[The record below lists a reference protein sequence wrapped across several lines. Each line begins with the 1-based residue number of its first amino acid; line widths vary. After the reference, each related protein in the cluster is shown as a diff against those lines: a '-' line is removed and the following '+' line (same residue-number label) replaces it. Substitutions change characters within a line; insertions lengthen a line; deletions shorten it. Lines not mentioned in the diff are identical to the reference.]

1 MEPQKPSP
9 GPRQPEG
16 CLVVAIRIPVR
27 IVVLVL
33 VVPVRVVWDA
43 LVVGR
48 FALDTLLR
56 PLGRAPAWVGRVLF
70 VLPVVGLWRY
80 VLVPVGGALGWLG
93 RVLVVVPAVWLH
105 RSVLTP
111 LGHGL
116 ALLGRCLLAVPARWL
131 YTRALAPVG
140 RVLAVVAREA
150 GEAFTHAW
158 RMSRAVGR
166 GLGAVLRWIL
176 VEPVRRVYR
185 SLLAPVGRLVRDAV
199 LRPAAQGARAA
210 GRAVRGAPAGARDTV
225 RQVRADARRALL
237 GEPRQQVA
245 VDRREPRGL
254 AARSLGSSTTAL
266 TKD

>member
-1 MEPQKPSP
+1 M
-9 GPRQPEG
+9 
-16 CLVVAIRIPVR
+16 LVVAIRIPVR

-56 PLGRAPAWVGRVLF
+56 PLGRAPPAWVGRVLF

-80 VLVPVGGALGWLG
+80 VLVPVGGALGRLG

-158 RMSRAVGR
+158 RVAGRMSRAVGR

-225 RQVRADARRALL
+225 RQVRADVRRALL